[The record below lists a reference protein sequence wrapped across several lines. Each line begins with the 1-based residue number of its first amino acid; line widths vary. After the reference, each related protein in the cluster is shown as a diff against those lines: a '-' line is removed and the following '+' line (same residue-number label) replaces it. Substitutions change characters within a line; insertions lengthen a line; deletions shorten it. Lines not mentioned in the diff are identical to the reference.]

1 VHVAKSLIKMRGMQF
16 GRARRSKNRDAANRA
31 GNPFELTLRRHA
43 LSYRLVNALPAFTR
57 LCDWLKLT
65 NDKEL
70 P

>member
-1 VHVAKSLIKMRGMQF
+1 MRGMH
-16 GRARRSKNRDAANRA
+16 NRA

-43 LSYRLVNALPAFTR
+43 LSYRLVNVLPAFTR